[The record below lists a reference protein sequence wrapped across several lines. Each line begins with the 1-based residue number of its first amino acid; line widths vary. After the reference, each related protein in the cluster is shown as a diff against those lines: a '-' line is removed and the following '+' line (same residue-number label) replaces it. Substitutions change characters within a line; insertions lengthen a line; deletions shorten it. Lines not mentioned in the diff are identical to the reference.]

1 MSGFAV
7 RDNTAAPGRTGA
19 EPGPGGPGFDGP
31 GFYGKVCAK
40 GDFVSRRLPRSFVG
54 PWDAWLQ
61 AALAES
67 RERLGED
74 WAPAYMTAPIWRFV
88 LSSGLC
94 GDRVVSGV
102 LMPSVD
108 RVGRQFPLALAA
120 LLGQDANPWEV
131 FLSGAEW
138 FARLED
144 LALSSLDDDFDFDGF
159 DDSVAG
165 CGPPPHGAGSRL
177 GAAPGEVH
185 AGSSRWRFPVEPGG
199 AAGAAQATVV
209 HHVLSAALSRYSLW
223 WGAGS
228 DRVAP
233 SLLVCDGLPG
243 RANFAALL
251 DGRFGE
257 WGWSGGETD
266 GRADAQDPR

>member
-1 MSGFAV
+1 MSEFAV
-7 RDNTAAPGRTGA
+7 RDNAAASGRTGA
-19 EPGPGGPGFDGP
+19 EPGPGGP

-67 RERLGED
+67 RKRLGED
-74 WAPAYMTAPIWRFV
+74 WAPAYMNAPIWRFV

-94 GDRVVSGV
+94 GDSVVAGV

-120 LLGQDANPWEV
+120 LLSRDANPWEV
-131 FLSGAEW
+131 FLSAAEW

-165 CGPPPHGAGSRL
+165 CGPPPHGADSKL

-185 AGSSRWRFPVEPGG
+185 LGSNRWRFPIEP
-199 AAGAAQATVV
+199 AGAAHAAVV
-209 HHVLSAALSRYSLW
+209 HQVLSAALSRYSLW

-233 SLLVCDGLPG
+233 SLLVCDGLPA
-243 RANFAALL
+243 RENFAALL

-257 WGWSGGETD
+257 WGWSGGEPD
-266 GRADAQDPR
+266 GRVDAQDPR